1 MFRTIEERILAY
13 TDRRG
18 QFNRRIAKRAFRVYD
33 NEYIHNSVM
42 RVARELA
49 ERGILRRNGRG
60 NYTN

>member
-33 NEYIHNSVM
+33 DNYIHNSVM